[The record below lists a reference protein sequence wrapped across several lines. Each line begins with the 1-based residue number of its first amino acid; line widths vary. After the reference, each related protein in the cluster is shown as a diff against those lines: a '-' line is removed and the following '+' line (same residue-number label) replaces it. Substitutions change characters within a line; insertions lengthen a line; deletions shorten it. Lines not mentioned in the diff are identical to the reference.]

1 VKRIF
6 SAAASATAALLLACA
21 ACGAPRPPARGHVRV
36 AAAADLNVALGE
48 LVTRFTA
55 THNADVSVSY
65 GSSGTFYAQL
75 LNQAPF
81 DMYLSAD
88 VDYPRQLA
96 SRGLTISG
104 AEFTY
109 AIGRLVLWVPSSSSL
124 DIEGQGLQAL
134 AGTSI
139 VHVSVASPDH
149 APYGRAAIAALKS
162 AGIYDRVQPKLVFG
176 ENVAQAL
183 QFAQS
188 GAADA
193 AIVALSLALA
203 PALEK
208 RGRFVA
214 VPSGMYPRM
223 EQGGA
228 ILKSAADVETA
239 RALRAFIVS
248 DEGRAILTQYGFAV
262 PDR

>member
-1 VKRIF
+1 MDP
-6 SAAASATAALLLACA
+6 AAA
-21 ACGAPRPPARGHVRV
+21 
-36 AAAADLNVALGE
+36 
-48 LVTRFTA
+48 
-55 THNADVSVSY
+55 
-65 GSSGTFYAQL
+65 
-75 LNQAPF
+75 
-81 DMYLSAD
+81 
-88 VDYPRQLA
+88 
-96 SRGLTISG
+96 LT
-104 AEFTY
+104 
-109 AIGRLVLWVPSSSSL
+109 
-124 DIEGQGLQAL
+124 
-134 AGTSI
+134 
-139 VHVSVASPDH
+139 
-149 APYGRAAIAALKS
+149 
-162 AGIYDRVQPKLVFG
+162 
-176 ENVAQAL
+176 L

-208 RGRFVA
+208 RGRFVE
-214 VPSGMYPRM
+214 VPASMYPRM

>member
-1 VKRIF
+1 MAESVEEVGLNHIKLFDNCEAHLFRGRV
-6 SAAASATAALLLACA
+6 CD
-21 ACGAPRPPARGHVRV
+21 CGTAPRLRRVRRAAPAG
-36 AAAADLNVALGE
+36 
-48 LVTRFTA
+48 
-55 THNADVSVSY
+55 
-65 GSSGTFYAQL
+65 
-75 LNQAPF
+75 
-81 DMYLSAD
+81 
-88 VDYPRQLA
+88 
-96 SRGLTISG
+96 
-104 AEFTY
+104 
-109 AIGRLVLWVPSSSSL
+109 
-124 DIEGQGLQAL
+124 
-134 AGTSI
+134 
-139 VHVSVASPDH
+139 

-228 ILKSAADVETA
+228 I
-239 RALRAFIVS
+239 
-248 DEGRAILTQYGFAV
+248 
-262 PDR
+262 